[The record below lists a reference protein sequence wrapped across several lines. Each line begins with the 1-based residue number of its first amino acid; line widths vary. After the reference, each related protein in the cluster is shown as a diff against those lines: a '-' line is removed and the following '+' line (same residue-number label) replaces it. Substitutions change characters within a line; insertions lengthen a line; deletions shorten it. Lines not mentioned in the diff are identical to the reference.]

1 MSITQFQNKLL
12 QEAALA
18 GLTEAEV
25 YYEQK
30 TSFQCTLYEGE
41 LDSYETSEDGGLSL
55 RGVYNGKMGYAY
67 TEKVDEDSISFLIDY
82 VKANADV
89 LDEYEDLSIFE
100 GSLEYAEHSFYN
112 EELAA
117 VSIPEKI
124 EFLRAIE
131 QKIRAYDPRIV
142 TLDYCILQ
150 YYSTERTLA
159 NSKKLSLSHKENGLI
174 LYLSTVV
181 KEGDELKTGDY
192 LKTTRDFHALDVDT
206 IAKRVAE
213 EALANLGEQ
222 SIPSSKYPIL
232 LRHDAAAS
240 LLNTFMPIFSAEN
253 AQKNQSLLKGKMGQ
267 QVASKGVTLL
277 NVPYHPDALSG
288 GNFDGEGVAT
298 KHQAIITEGTLQT
311 LLHNRKTA
319 AKDGCETTGHAKRES
334 YKDTLSIAPQ
344 NIYIA
349 PGQDT
354 QDTLISS
361 LSEGV
366 LVTNL
371 SGLHSGTNSISG
383 DFSVAAQGFHIQD
396 GKLASPVR
404 QMTIAG
410 NFFSLLKNIE
420 AISSDLY
427 FLPSGHGSPS
437 IIVKELAVTVE

>member
-1 MSITQFQNKLL
+1 M
-12 QEAALA
+12 
-18 GLTEAEV
+18 
-25 YYEQK
+25 
-30 TSFQCTLYEGE
+30 
-41 LDSYETSEDGGLSL
+41 
-55 RGVYNGKMGYAY
+55 
-67 TEKVDEDSISFLIDY
+67 
-82 VKANADV
+82 
-89 LDEYEDLSIFE
+89 
-100 GSLEYAEHSFYN
+100 
-112 EELAA
+112 
-117 VSIPEKI
+117 
-124 EFLRAIE
+124 
-131 QKIRAYDPRIV
+131 
-142 TLDYCILQ
+142 
-150 YYSTERTLA
+150 
-159 NSKKLSLSHKENGLI
+159 HK
-174 LYLSTVV
+174 
-181 KEGDELKTGDY
+181 
-192 LKTTRDFHALDVDT
+192 
-206 IAKRVAE
+206 
-213 EALANLGEQ
+213 
-222 SIPSSKYPIL
+222 
-232 LRHDAAAS
+232 
-240 LLNTFMPIFSAEN
+240 
-253 AQKNQSLLKGKMGQ
+253 KNQSLLKGKVGQ

-319 AKDGCETTGHAKRES
+319 AKDSCETTGHAKRES